1 MSKRDELRQQYETQ
15 IGKAMFN
22 KFSNADNTQTTKY
35 LKYFC
40 SMWVIRKMEN
50 LTYSSKDIIEAVK
63 DFESHIHLIEE
74 KDLYDMKYKSLETL
88 LYVVETAKE
97 KKFDSEFNRDEH
109 IRVLYEDKKYLFLEP
124 LTKTGSLKYGS
135 NTRWCTAA
143 KTDNF
148 SFARYTKNGFL
159 AYLIRKGEQKNSNY
173 NKLAFFT
180 EETQNPL
187 GGTVQIY
194 NQVDNSIEDN
204 LVNKNGW
211 DYEDLTKFM
220 FMYRVE
226 ALNKFQYR
234 KAKNNVDKKIGLIKN
249 LDLEELKQDLKIVKR
264 HDGDN
269 QDDVIN
275 MIERVMKQMITKIEN
290 F

>member
-1 MSKRDELRQQYETQ
+1 
-15 IGKAMFN
+15 
-22 KFSNADNTQTTKY
+22 
-35 LKYFC
+35 
-40 SMWVIRKMEN
+40 MEN

-124 LTKTGSLKYGS
+124 LTRTGSLKYGS

>member
-74 KDLYDMKYKSLETL
+74 KDLYDKKYKSLETL

-124 LTKTGSLKYGS
+124 LTRTGSLKYGS

>member
-124 LTKTGSLKYGS
+124 LTRTGSLKYGS

-269 QDDVIN
+269 QDDVIK